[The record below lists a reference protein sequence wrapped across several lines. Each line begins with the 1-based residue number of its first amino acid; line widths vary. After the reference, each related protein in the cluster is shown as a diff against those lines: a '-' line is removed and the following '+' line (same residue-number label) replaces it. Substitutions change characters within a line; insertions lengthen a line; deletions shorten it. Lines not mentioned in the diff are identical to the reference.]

1 MNPST
6 VEETYS
12 FMMEL
17 TEPHLLIYK
26 LLGKMGKNL
35 IEGNKERAIAI
46 KDELLELGYAE
57 MVKNW
62 NL

>member
-1 MNPST
+1 
-6 VEETYS
+6 
-12 FMMEL
+12 MMGL

-35 IEGNKERAIAI
+35 IDGNSEQTIAI
-46 KDELLELGYAE
+46 KNELLELGYAE
-57 MVKNW
+57 MIKNW

>member
-6 VEETYS
+6 VEEAYS
-12 FMMEL
+12 FMMGL

-35 IEGNKERAIAI
+35 IEGNKEQAIAI

>member
-1 MNPST
+1 
-6 VEETYS
+6 
-12 FMMEL
+12 MEL

-35 IEGNKERAIAI
+35 IEGNKERAIVI